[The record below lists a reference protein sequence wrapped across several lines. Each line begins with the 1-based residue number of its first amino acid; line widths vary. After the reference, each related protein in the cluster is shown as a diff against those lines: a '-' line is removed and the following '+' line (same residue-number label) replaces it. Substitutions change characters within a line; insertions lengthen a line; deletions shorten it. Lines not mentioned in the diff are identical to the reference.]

1 LAAYRET
8 ARDSTHYRES
18 VKLHAPCAA
27 TIDIGGTR
35 CTLALMNV
43 RRWVVAF
50 ALFVVSAFA
59 CGERSPLTDD
69 LDGGGNCGSGAQ
81 TCNGTCTVTQFDP
94 NNCGACGNKCASG
107 QSCVSGTCTSSE
119 CNGGSTQCGDEC
131 VDVQNDP
138 ANCGGCGDACPIGQ
152 VCSGGACALDCNGGT
167 TKCSNLCVDTQSDP
181 QNCGF
186 CGNVCPSNLVC
197 TQGGCN
203 TTCLGGTTQCGQACV
218 DLNVDPSNCGKCGN
232 ACPGGQVCS
241 SGQCALTCGSGL
253 TKCGNFC
260 VDTSDDQ
267 TNCGKCG
274 FVCQGTDKCISG
286 TCTPCDSSTTDC
298 DGDGWKVSDGDCCD
312 KPGPCGAEPELV
324 NPGAVE
330 VVGNG
335 VDDNCN
341 GLVDLFDTVDTQPCD
356 ANLQSNSTN
365 ATDYANALGICRTT
379 TANPPLPQKTWGLI
393 SASIVRADG
402 TPVTDDSGHAIRVK
416 YGDNILPLNG
426 QSMVVLS
433 NGRAADA
440 TQTNPGPNGGAPNGD
455 NVSYSDTP
463 TNAVDISTCTS
474 SLCIK
479 DWLATANPPL
489 KIANE
494 LPQAPNCGNITD
506 PQTANDSVM
515 LVLSIR
521 APTNARAFSFN
532 SYFFS
537 AEFPE
542 YVCTAYNDQFIA
554 LVDTPN
560 GTPSPIA
567 NPVDKNLMTL
577 TQNNQK
583 WPIAINIASG
593 TSVFSVCDAAS
604 KSAQCMGTN
613 VSSISCALGATQLTG
628 TGFEAPTNQTCLI
641 GGGTYWLTTA
651 GNVIPGDLV
660 QLRIAIWDVSDSIFD
675 STALIDGFQW
685 LANATLPGTSN

>member
-1 LAAYRET
+1 MRFLR
-8 ARDSTHYRES
+8 
-18 VKLHAPCAA
+18 
-27 TIDIGGTR
+27 
-35 CTLALMNV
+35 
-43 RRWVVAF
+43 
-50 ALFVVSAFA
+50 SAFFFFVFCFFAA
-59 CGERSPLTDD
+59 CGVRSPLTDD
-69 LDGGGNCGSGAQ
+69 FGDGGTGGCGSGA
-81 TCNGTCTVTQFDP
+81 TLCGGTCTVTQFDP
-94 NNCGACGNKCASG
+94 NNCGACGTKCPSG
-107 QSCVSGTCTSSE
+107 ESCALGACTSSV
-119 CNGGSTQCGDEC
+119 CNGGTTQCGAKCADT
-131 VDVQNDP
+131 QNDP
-138 ANCGGCGDACPIGQ
+138 ANCGTCGNACPVGQ
-152 VCSGGACALDCNGGT
+152 VCSGGQCALDCNGGT
-167 TKCSNLCVDTQSDP
+167 TKCANLCVDTQSDP
-181 QNCGF
+181 KNCGF
-186 CGNVCPSNLVC
+186 CGNACPGSLVC

-218 DLNVDPSNCGKCGN
+218 DLKVDPSNCGTCGN

-241 SGQCALTCGSGL
+241 GGQCALTCGAGL

-267 TNCGKCG
+267 LNCGKCG

-286 TCTPCDSSTTDC
+286 ACTPCDSSTTDC

-312 KPGPCGAEPELV
+312 KPGPCGAEPALV

-341 GLVDLFDTVDTQPCD
+341 GLVDLFDNVDTQPCD
-356 ANLQSNSTN
+356 SALASNSGN
-365 ATDYANALGICRTT
+365 AGDYAKALGICRTT
-379 TANPPLPQKTWGLI
+379 TQSPPLPQKTWGLL
-393 SASIVRADG
+393 SAELVRADG
-402 TPVTDDSGHAIRVK
+402 TPLTDQSGHSIRTK
-416 YGDNILPLNG
+416 FGDNILPLNG

-433 NGRAADA
+433 NGTASDA
-440 TQTNPGPNGGAPNGD
+440 TQLLPGPNGGAPNGP
-455 NVSYSDTP
+455 NVSYAFAPSS
-463 TNAVDISTCTS
+463 AVDIANCANG
-474 SLCIK
+474 LCIK
-479 DWLATANPPL
+479 DWLAAANPPL
-489 KIANE
+489 KAAGQ
-494 LPQAPNCGNITD
+494 LPAAPNCGDITD
-506 PQTANDSVM
+506 PTTANDSVM
-515 LVLSIR
+515 LVLTIR

-542 YVCTAYNDQFIA
+542 YVCTPYNDQFIA

-604 KSAQCMGTN
+604 KTNQCQGTS
-613 VSSISCALGATQLTG
+613 VSGISCGLGATQLSG
-628 TGFEAPTNQTCLI
+628 TGFEKPVTDQCLI

-651 GNVIPGDLV
+651 GNVIPGDIV
-660 QLRIAIWDVSDSIFD
+660 QLRIAIWDVSDDIYD

-685 LANATLPGTSN
+685 LASATLPGTSN